1 MSPLVLPQKT
11 TVIGSIQSGN
21 QFYDV
26 RFQDILEAGL
36 GKCNFIV
43 PRGNPNQNMVLRLD
57 VDSMFDF
64 MADYCLEHIFPFY
77 KNKTGFRHTFYLFIF
92 ELVKMNVKDWNE
104 GYWKQRVAHLRFRG
118 TLKKEKSKFI
128 EYVKKYDDP
137 DFTVESPPI
146 DKFEKELVL
155 ISKLKKIFYY

>member
-128 EYVKKYDDP
+128 EYVRQYDDP
-137 DFTVESPPI
+137 AFTVESPPI
-146 DKFEKELVL
+146 NKNEKELAL
-155 ISKLKKIFYY
+155 IINK

>member
-1 MSPLVLPQKT
+1 MSPLLLPQKT

-26 RFQDILEAGL
+26 RFQDILEAGI

-43 PRGNPNQNMVLRLD
+43 PRGNQNQNMVLRLD

-64 MADYCLEHIFPFY
+64 IANYCLEHIFPFY

-104 GYWKQRVAHLRFRG
+104 GYWKQRVAYLRFRG

-128 EYVKKYDDP
+128 EYVKKYDDH

-146 DKFEKELVL
+146 DEFEKELAL
-155 ISKLKKIFYY
+155 IINY